1 MPVFVKGG
9 MESSVE
15 FENNGL
21 KNSIA
26 GTLRLVGILIS
37 GAWSD
42 KYKQP
47 KFIENAAQEDFYQT
61 LLQRIDRGE
70 INEAE
75 NELLAYMEGKRSVEK
90 AALQDIGTVD
100 NTILDM
106 ALSVYGYMNEK
117 EDIFLE
123 QNNYCRQEIEEGIRG
138 LLMRFGVSI
147 PADSW
152 F

>member
-1 MPVFVKGG
+1 M
-9 MESSVE
+9 E

-47 KFIENAAQEDFYQT
+47 KFIENAAQEDFYQR
-61 LLQRIDRGE
+61 LLQKIDRGE

-138 LLMRFGVSI
+138 MLMRFGVSI

>member
-9 MESSVE
+9 LERSVE

-26 GTLRLVGILIS
+26 GTLRLAGILMS
-37 GAWSD
+37 GAWND

-47 KFIENAAQEDFYQT
+47 RFVENAAQEDYYQR

-75 NELLAYMEGKRSVEK
+75 NELIAYVEEEKNRPVETQEGRR
-90 AALQDIGTVD
+90 AADDTVL
-100 NTILDM
+100 NM
-106 ALSVYGYMNEK
+106 GLSVYGYMNEK
-117 EDIFLE
+117 EDDFLE
-123 QNNYCRQEIEEGIRG
+123 KSHYCRDEIEDGVRG
-138 LLMRFGVSI
+138 LLMRFGVRI
-147 PADSW
+147 PMERIL
-152 F
+152 

>member
-1 MPVFVKGG
+1 M
-9 MESSVE
+9 E

-47 KFIENAAQEDFYQT
+47 KFIENAAQEDFYQR
-61 LLQRIDRGE
+61 LLQKIDRGE

-90 AALQDIGTVD
+90 VALKDIGTVD

>member
-1 MPVFVKGG
+1 M
-9 MESSVE
+9 E

-26 GTLRLVGILIS
+26 GTLRLVGILMS
-37 GAWSD
+37 GAWND

-47 KFIENAAQEDFYQT
+47 KFVENAAQEDFYQR

-75 NELLAYMEGKRSVEK
+75 HELLAYMDEEK
-90 AALQDIGTVD
+90 GVTKEVLKDNGTI
-100 NTILDM
+100 NNIILNM
-106 ALSVYGYMNEK
+106 GLSVYGHINEK
-117 EDIFLE
+117 EDVFLE

-147 PADSW
+147 PADSL

>member
-1 MPVFVKGG
+1 M
-9 MESSVE
+9 E

-26 GTLRLVGILIS
+26 GTLRLVGILMS

-47 KFIENAAQEDFYQT
+47 KFVENAAQEDFYQR

>member
-1 MPVFVKGG
+1 M
-9 MESSVE
+9 E

-26 GTLRLVGILIS
+26 GTLRLVGILMS
-37 GAWSD
+37 GAWND

-47 KFIENAAQEDFYQT
+47 KFVEHAAQEDFYQR

>member
-1 MPVFVKGG
+1 M
-9 MESSVE
+9 E

-61 LLQRIDRGE
+61 LLQRIDQGE
-70 INEAE
+70 ISEAE

>member
-1 MPVFVKGG
+1 M
-9 MESSVE
+9 E
-15 FENNGL
+15 FENKGL

-26 GTLRLVGILIS
+26 GTLRLVGILMS
-37 GAWSD
+37 GAWND

>member
-1 MPVFVKGG
+1 M
-9 MESSVE
+9 E
-15 FENNGL
+15 FENKGL

-47 KFIENAAQEDFYQT
+47 KFIENAAQEDFYQR
-61 LLQRIDRGE
+61 LLQKIDRGE

>member
-1 MPVFVKGG
+1 M
-9 MESSVE
+9 E

-90 AALQDIGTVD
+90 VALKDIGTVD

-117 EDIFLE
+117 ENIFLE

>member
-1 MPVFVKGG
+1 M
-9 MESSVE
+9 E

-61 LLQRIDRGE
+61 LLQRIDQGE

-90 AALQDIGTVD
+90 AALQDIGTVY

>member
-9 MESSVE
+9 MERSVE

>member
-1 MPVFVKGG
+1 M
-9 MESSVE
+9 E

-47 KFIENAAQEDFYQT
+47 KFIENAAQEDFYQR
-61 LLQRIDRGE
+61 LLQKIDRGE

-75 NELLAYMEGKRSVEK
+75 NELLAYMDGKRSVEK

>member
-1 MPVFVKGG
+1 M
-9 MESSVE
+9 E

-90 AALQDIGTVD
+90 AALKDIGTVD

-147 PADSW
+147 PADSL

>member
-1 MPVFVKGG
+1 M
-9 MESSVE
+9 E

-26 GTLRLVGILIS
+26 GTLRLVGILMS
-37 GAWSD
+37 GAWND

-47 KFIENAAQEDFYQT
+47 KFVENAAQEDFYQR

-90 AALQDIGTVD
+90 AALKDIGTVD

-147 PADSW
+147 PADSL

>member
-1 MPVFVKGG
+1 M
-9 MESSVE
+9 E

-21 KNSIA
+21 KNSIV

-37 GAWSD
+37 GAWND

>member
-1 MPVFVKGG
+1 M
-9 MESSVE
+9 E

-26 GTLRLVGILIS
+26 GTLRLVGILMS
-37 GAWSD
+37 GAWND

-47 KFIENAAQEDFYQT
+47 KFVENAAQEDFYQR

-75 NELLAYMEGKRSVEK
+75 NEMLAYMEGERSDK
-90 AALQDIGTVD
+90 NAALKDIGTVD
-100 NTILDM
+100 NTMLDM
-106 ALSVYGYMNEK
+106 GLSVYGYMNEK
-117 EDIFLE
+117 DDIFLE
-123 QNNYCRQEIEEGIRG
+123 QNNYCRQEIEEGIRE

-147 PADSW
+147 SADSL

>member
-1 MPVFVKGG
+1 MPVLNKRRRAWNLKI
-9 MESSVE
+9 M
-15 FENNGL
+15 GL

-26 GTLRLVGILIS
+26 GTLRLVGILMS
-37 GAWSD
+37 GAWND

-47 KFIENAAQEDFYQT
+47 KFVENAAQEDFYQR

-75 NELLAYMEGKRSVEK
+75 NELLAYMDEEK
-90 AALQDIGTVD
+90 GVTKEVLKDNGTI
-100 NTILDM
+100 NNIILNM
-106 ALSVYGYMNEK
+106 GLSVYGHINEK
-117 EDIFLE
+117 EDVFLE

-147 PADSW
+147 PADSL

>member
-1 MPVFVKGG
+1 M
-9 MESSVE
+9 E

-47 KFIENAAQEDFYQT
+47 KFIENAAQEDFYKT

-75 NELLAYMEGKRSVEK
+75 NELLAYMDEEK
-90 AALQDIGTVD
+90 GVTKEVLKDNGTI
-100 NTILDM
+100 NNIILNM
-106 ALSVYGYMNEK
+106 GLSVYGHINEK
-117 EDIFLE
+117 EDVFLE

-147 PADSW
+147 PADSL

>member
-26 GTLRLVGILIS
+26 GTLRLVGILLS
-37 GAWSD
+37 GAWND

-47 KFIENAAQEDFYQT
+47 RFVENAAQEDFYQR
-61 LLQRIDRGE
+61 LLQQIDRGG

-75 NELLAYMEGKRSVEK
+75 NELLAYVEEAESRLLETQERRKRAE
-90 AALQDIGTVD
+90 DTVL
-100 NTILDM
+100 NM
-106 ALSVYGYMNEK
+106 GLSVYGYMNEK
-117 EDIFLE
+117 GDDFLE
-123 QNNYCRQEIEEGIRG
+123 KSHYCRDEIEDGVRG
-138 LLMRFGVSI
+138 LLMRFGVRI
-147 PADSW
+147 PVEKIL
-152 F
+152 

>member
-1 MPVFVKGG
+1 M
-9 MESSVE
+9 E

-47 KFIENAAQEDFYQT
+47 KFVENAAQEDFYQT

-75 NELLAYMEGKRSVEK
+75 NELLAYMEGKRSAEK

>member
-1 MPVFVKGG
+1 M
-9 MESSVE
+9 E

-47 KFIENAAQEDFYQT
+47 KFIENAAQEDFYQR

-147 PADSW
+147 PADSL

>member
-42 KYKQP
+42 KYKQT

-123 QNNYCRQEIEEGIRG
+123 QNNYCRQEIEEEIRG

>member
-1 MPVFVKGG
+1 M
-9 MESSVE
+9 E

-26 GTLRLVGILIS
+26 GTLRLVGILMS
-37 GAWSD
+37 GAWND

-47 KFIENAAQEDFYQT
+47 KFVENAVQEGFYQR

-75 NELLAYMEGKRSVEK
+75 NELLAYMDEEK
-90 AALQDIGTVD
+90 GVPKEVLKDNGTIN
-100 NTILDM
+100 NTILNM
-106 ALSVYGYMNEK
+106 GLSVYGYINEK
-117 EDIFLE
+117 EDVFLE

>member
-1 MPVFVKGG
+1 M
-9 MESSVE
+9 E

-47 KFIENAAQEDFYQT
+47 KFIENAAQEDFYQR
-61 LLQRIDRGE
+61 LLQKIDRGE

-90 AALQDIGTVD
+90 VALKDIGTVD

-147 PADSW
+147 PAESW

>member
-1 MPVFVKGG
+1 M
-9 MESSVE
+9 E

-47 KFIENAAQEDFYQT
+47 KFIENAAQEDFYQR
-61 LLQRIDRGE
+61 LLQKIDRGE

-90 AALQDIGTVD
+90 VALKDIGTVD

-123 QNNYCRQEIEEGIRG
+123 QNNYCRQEIEEGIQG

>member
-1 MPVFVKGG
+1 M
-9 MESSVE
+9 E

-75 NELLAYMEGKRSVEK
+75 NELLAYMDEEK
-90 AALQDIGTVD
+90 GVTKEVFNDNGTL
-100 NTILDM
+100 NHTILTIG
-106 ALSVYGYMNEK
+106 LSLYGHINEK
-117 EDIFLE
+117 EDVFLE

>member
-1 MPVFVKGG
+1 M
-9 MESSVE
+9 E

-90 AALQDIGTVD
+90 AALKDIGTVD

>member
-1 MPVFVKGG
+1 M
-9 MESSVE
+9 E

-42 KYKQP
+42 KYKQT

-123 QNNYCRQEIEEGIRG
+123 QNNYCRQEIEEEIRG

>member
-1 MPVFVKGG
+1 M
-9 MESSVE
+9 E

-26 GTLRLVGILIS
+26 GTLRLVGILMS
-37 GAWSD
+37 WAWND

-47 KFIENAAQEDFYQT
+47 KFVENAAQEDFYQR

-75 NELLAYMEGKRSVEK
+75 NELLAYMDEEK
-90 AALQDIGTVD
+90 GVTKEVLKDNGTI
-100 NTILDM
+100 NNIILNM
-106 ALSVYGYMNEK
+106 GLSVYGHINEK
-117 EDIFLE
+117 EDVFLE

-147 PADSW
+147 PADSL

>member
-1 MPVFVKGG
+1 M
-9 MESSVE
+9 E

-26 GTLRLVGILIS
+26 GTLRLVGILMS
-37 GAWSD
+37 GAWND

-47 KFIENAAQEDFYQT
+47 KFVENAAQEDFYQR

-90 AALQDIGTVD
+90 AALKDIGTVD

>member
-1 MPVFVKGG
+1 M
-9 MESSVE
+9 E

-37 GAWSD
+37 WAWSD

>member
-26 GTLRLVGILIS
+26 GTLRLVGILLS
-37 GAWSD
+37 GAWND

-47 KFIENAAQEDFYQT
+47 RFVENAAQEDFYQR
-61 LLQRIDRGE
+61 LLQQIDRGE

-75 NELLAYMEGKRSVEK
+75 SRLLETQERRKRAE
-90 AALQDIGTVD
+90 DTVL
-100 NTILDM
+100 NM
-106 ALSVYGYMNEK
+106 GLSVYGYMNEK
-117 EDIFLE
+117 GDDFLE
-123 QNNYCRQEIEEGIRG
+123 KSHYCRDEIEDGVRG
-138 LLMRFGVSI
+138 LLMRFGVRI
-147 PADSW
+147 PVEKIL
-152 F
+152 

>member
-1 MPVFVKGG
+1 M
-9 MESSVE
+9 E

-47 KFIENAAQEDFYQT
+47 KFIENAAQEDFYQR
-61 LLQRIDRGE
+61 LLQKIDRGE

-90 AALQDIGTVD
+90 AALKDIGTVD

-138 LLMRFGVSI
+138 MLMRFGVSI